1 MRQIVLLRGV
11 NVGARNR
18 VAMPALR
25 ELLDGAGC
33 KDVATY
39 LQSGNAVLSS
49 ALAPD
54 KLAHRCEAQ
63 IKQELGL
70 DIAVVVRTRD
80 ELAEV
85 VKRDPLGDVA
95 SKPKLYQVSFCSA
108 EPDEQAVRK
117 VAERAAGGE
126 RLELRGREIYAWF
139 PDGVGRSRLAAQ
151 LSRQALGVTVT
162 ARNWTTVVNLLEL
175 ADAH

>member
-1 MRQIVLLRGV
+1 MLRGV
-11 NVGARNR
+11 NVGGRNR

-25 ELLDGAGC
+25 ELLEDAGF

-49 ALAPD
+49 TLAPD
-54 KLAHRCEAQ
+54 RLARKCEAQ
-63 IKQELGL
+63 LKKQLGL
-70 DIAVVVRTRD
+70 EIAVVVRTRD
-80 ELAEV
+80 ELAAI
-85 VKRDPLGDVA
+85 VKRDPLRDVA
-95 SKPKLYQVSFCSA
+95 AKPKLYQVSFCSA
-108 EPDEQAVRK
+108 EPDEESVRK
-117 VAERAAGGE
+117 VGERAVGGE
-126 RLELRGREIYAWF
+126 RLELHGREIYAWF

-175 ADAH
+175 ADRA

>member
-1 MRQIVLLRGV
+1 VRQIALLRGV
-11 NVGARNR
+11 NVGGRNR

-25 ELLDGAGC
+25 ELLTGAGF
-33 KDVATY
+33 KDVSTY

-54 KLAHRCEAQ
+54 KLAGKCEAL
-63 IKQELGL
+63 IEQELGL
-70 DIAVVVRTRD
+70 DVAVVARTRD

-108 EPDEQAVRK
+108 EPDEEKVRK
-117 VAERAAGGE
+117 VAERAAAGE
-126 RLELRGREIYAWF
+126 RLELRGSEIYAWF

-162 ARNWTTVVNLLEL
+162 ARNWTTVVKLLEL
-175 ADAH
+175 ADGR